1 MRLPEENAMPASPAE
16 TDHDRR
22 SDACP
27 GPPAASGDA
36 ARRSVLLVEDMP
48 MLSALLA
55 DALSDAGYDV
65 LTATDG
71 ADAIRLLDDRAADD
85 GVCLVVL
92 DMYLPQVDGAGVL
105 RHIARHGRPIPVIAM
120 SGNIQ
125 QLGRA
130 LRTGAHEVLA
140 KPFDL
145 DAFLRTVMRVCGA
158 TARA

>member
-1 MRLPEENAMPASPAE
+1 
-16 TDHDRR
+16 
-22 SDACP
+22 
-27 GPPAASGDA
+27 
-36 ARRSVLLVEDMP
+36 VEDTP
-48 MLSALLA
+48 TLSALLE

-71 ADAIRLLDDRAADD
+71 ADAIRLLEDRAADD

-105 RHIARHGRPIPVIAM
+105 RHLAEQGRPLPVIAM
-120 SGNIQ
+120 SGDVL

-130 LRTGAHEVLA
+130 MRTGALEVLA

-145 DAFLRTVMRVCGA
+145 ESFLRTVTRVCGA